1 MSENIQ
7 GLSAVGS
14 VNVMQPSAAMLENMR
29 STVPQLLDA
38 SAAQYGDKTLIDFFN
53 DDRTLSYQE
62 LAIESRKLADS
73 LVRLGVRKRTH
84 VALMMPNCREWVVA
98 WMALAR
104 IGAVM
109 TAVNPYYKPAEL
121 SFVLNDSDAQLLI
134 AHEQCIPTFD
144 AMDAVPE
151 LIAIG
156 GVVTTGNAVTGDR
169 HCLLYTSPSPRDLST
184 SRMPSSA

>member
-1 MSENIQ
+1 
-7 GLSAVGS
+7 
-14 VNVMQPSAAMLENMR
+14 MQPSAAMLENMR

-38 SAAQYGDKTLIDFFN
+38 SAAQYGDKILIDFFN

-84 VALMMPNCREWVVA
+84 VVDDAELSGMGRR

-134 AHEQCIPTFD
+134 AHEQCI
-144 AMDAVPE
+144 
-151 LIAIG
+151 
-156 GVVTTGNAVTGDR
+156 R
-169 HCLLYTSPSPRDLST
+169 HSMRWMRCLS
-184 SRMPSSA
+184 